1 MRGEWAMWTDAGL
14 GGLFTAAFLAATPV
28 PFQSEIIFLGLLAAK
43 VATPVMLIT
52 VASIGNTL
60 GSVVTYI
67 IGRGILH
74 YQTRPWFPVT
84 PAQLTRAA
92 GWFHRW
98 GVWVL
103 LVSWA
108 PFGDVVVLMSGV
120 LRTPWWVFLTLV
132 ALAKTGRYVVLAWV
146 AGWVV

>member
-1 MRGEWAMWTDAGL
+1 MWNDAGL
-14 GGLFTAAFLAATPV
+14 GGLFVAAFLAATPV
-28 PFQSEIIFLGLLAAK
+28 PFQSEILFVALLAANL
-43 VATPVMLIT
+43 ATPAMLIL

-60 GSVVTYI
+60 GSVITYL
-67 IGRGILH
+67 IGRGIL
-74 YQTRPWFPVT
+74 QFQNRTWFPVT
-84 PAQLTRAA
+84 PAQLDRAA

-103 LVSWA
+103 LASWA

-132 ALAKTGRYVVLAWV
+132 AVAKTGRYVVLAWA